1 MLPADGLRCVMPARP
16 RHLSRPLY
24 EGLPWLYMVLG
35 LAALFGSYLLAGRG
49 ALSLGVGALGL
60 LVLLGGVVVLLRRRD
75 YRELRSQY
83 GDRGD
88 LDRKDL

>member
-1 MLPADGLRCVMPARP
+1 MPARP

-24 EGLPWLYMVLG
+24 EGLPWLYMALG
-35 LAALFGSYLLAGRG
+35 LAALFGSYLLAGHG

-88 LDRKDL
+88 LDPKDL